1 MSSAVGIAEDFA
13 DDFKEV
19 EVNSRNIICIKYLAA
34 GAEMIIMN
42 MYLPSSNKLEESLDE
57 IAVCMAANKD
67 RRKKYCQKKTILFG
81 DLNVDI
87 LCCRLTT
94 ESDSES
100 DSYLTLQVSGYRTGE
115 VTPDDLQCWGL
126 DTLLRKFVRSRLL
139 RRYRV
144 ISNKRLLKSE
154 LFSRDN

>member
-1 MSSAVGIAEDFA
+1 M

-34 GAEMIIMN
+34 GAEMMIMN
-42 MYLPSSNKLEESLDE
+42 VYLPSSNKLEESLDE

-94 ESDSES
+94 E
-100 DSYLTLQVSGYRTGE
+100 Y
-115 VTPDDLQCWGL
+115 LQCWGL
-126 DTLLRKFVRSRLL
+126 VTLLRKFVRCRLL
-139 RRYRV
+139 RWYRV
-144 ISNKRLLKSE
+144 IRNKRLLWSE
-154 LFSRDN
+154 LFSHDN